1 MFRLLIFGGTTE
13 GRELAEYCAESSISA
28 DVSVATDYGAGLL
41 PDKVNALCGR
51 LDAEKMSALIRSGYA
66 AVVDATHPYAVEAT
80 ENIRR
85 ACAETG
91 IRYLRLLRKSSAIC
105 GKTVHDMD
113 EMISL
118 LNGTECAI
126 LSTLGSKSLPALTSL
141 NGFRERLWL
150 RVLPSDEILRQCCEL
165 GYDKAKVIMGK
176 GPFSTVKNVEHLR
189 RSGAG
194 ILLTKESGATGGYPE
209 KAEAARIC
217 GAELV
222 TIVRPA
228 EQGYSFDEIID
239 IIEKEL
245 KK

>member
-13 GRELAEYCAESSISA
+13 GRELAEYCAENSISA

-41 PDKVNALCGR
+41 PDKLNVLCGR
-51 LDAEKMSALIRSGYA
+51 LDSAQMEKLISSNYSV
-66 AVVDATHPYAVEAT
+66 VVDATHPYAVEAT
-80 ENIRR
+80 ENIRS
-85 ACAETG
+85 ACKKTG
-91 IRYLRLLRKSSAIC
+91 IHYLRLLRKSSAIC

-126 LSTLGSKSLPALTSL
+126 LSTLGSKSLPELTRL
-141 NGFRERLWL
+141 NGFRERLWV

-165 GYDKAKVIMGK
+165 GYDKAKVIMEK
-176 GPFSTVKNVEHLR
+176 GPFSTGQNVEHLR
-189 RSGAG
+189 KSGAG

-209 KAEAARIC
+209 KAEAVRIC

-222 TIVRPA
+222 TIARPA
-228 EQGYSFDEIID
+228 EQGYSFDVIIN

-245 KK
+245 GK